1 MAAYMLGIAAGILQ
15 LCGYLLYIRNFRKKA
30 ILPNAASFLMFA
42 YGTAF
47 IFVLEFQSSASWPM
61 LILPGA
67 CAVMSVVIAIMC
79 LKKGATEPIDRVEGV
94 TFALDVG
101 LTIGYAYGL
110 FLFGANPVFALGF
123 LLAGNVT
130 TLTAFFPLVRSTYA
144 WPKRELPGPWVVWTF
159 AYASLTAATIA
170 DGGLS
175 NPALLVYP
183 VVNLLL
189 HGLLVGLAM
198 RRQGPGD
205 RFRDGSRIV
214 FNRPSP
220 IHGIGLV
227 AGRAFAKGEGI
238 WTMRGHP
245 VSGSLPEA
253 HPNAVGFA
261 HDLWIEPEPPFHRV
275 NHSCAPN
282 AAFGQFG
289 EFYALRA
296 ISRDEEITMD
306 YSTTECDPLW
316 EMECGCG
323 AASCR
328 KTLRA
333 IQIAFEDMAFP
344 PPASPGMQ
352 LVWRTQRRI
361 KHETPAFPQLA
372 PAADRS
378 FASKDRRA
386 RVTATGSELK
396 RRVPK

>member
-1 MAAYMLGIAAGILQ
+1 MTGHVLGIVAAVLQ
-15 LCGYLLYIRNFRKKA
+15 VCGYLLYIRNFRNKS

-47 IFVLEFQSSASWPM
+47 IFFLEWQSSASWPM
-61 LILPGA
+61 LALPGA
-67 CAVMSVVIAIMC
+67 CALMSVIIALMC
-79 LKKGATEPIDRVEGV
+79 LRRGATEPIDQVEGV

-101 LTIGYAYGL
+101 LTLGYAYGL
-110 FLFGANPVFALGF
+110 FVFGANPAFAVGF

-144 WPKRELPGPWVVWTF
+144 WPKRELPGPWVVWTI

-170 DGGLS
+170 DGGLAR
-175 NPALLVYP
+175 PVLLVYP
-183 VVNLLL
+183 VLNLLL

-205 RFRDGSRIV
+205 RFSDGSSVV

-220 IHGIGLV
+220 IHGIGLI
-227 AGRAFAKGEGI
+227 AGRAFNKGERI

-245 VSGSLPEA
+245 VSGSLPET

-275 NHSCAPN
+275 NHSCDPN

-289 EFYALRA
+289 EFYALRPIA
-296 ISRDEEITMD
+296 RDEEITMD
-306 YSTTECDPLW
+306 YSTTESDPLW
-316 EMECGCG
+316 EMDCACQ
-323 AASCR
+323 ASNCR
-328 KTLRA
+328 KQLRA
-333 IQIAFEDMAFP
+333 IQIAFEHSPFP

-352 LVWRTQRRI
+352 MIWRTQRRAV
-361 KHETPAFPQLA
+361 HQRLAFPQLG

-378 FASKDRRA
+378 VAPVRGPIADPL
-386 RVTATGSELK
+386 TGETKSS
-396 RRVPK
+396 VPK